1 MKRKV
6 ILSSENNLPTF
17 QLNALVVTFILMK
30 TGTFSQKVSKLF
42 SKLKLVTDNLFI
54 IYILPNH
61 LSPSLS
67 LPLFPPSL
75 LSSPVSPL
83 SPSTCSTLRGW
94 CMQVWTS
101 SQRNVLLRQS
111 PLRRMTEWS
120 MLPLHINQKMQQRI
134 ARRLPLQHQKQKD
147 TRMQVRV

>member
-1 MKRKV
+1 MKGRLSWAQK
-6 ILSSENNLPTF
+6 ITCRHFNWMFQLSLSSWWKLEHS
-17 QLNALVVTFILMK
+17 VKM
-30 TGTFSQKVSKLF
+30 SVSYF
-42 SKLKLVTDNLFI
+42 PSSSWVTDNLFI
-54 IYILPNH
+54 IYILPNC
-61 LSPSLS
+61 LSPLLS
-67 LPLFPPSL
+67 PPLFPPSL

-83 SPSTCSTLRGW
+83 PPSTCSTLRGW

-101 SQRNVLLRQS
+101 SQRNVLLLQS
-111 PLRRMTEWS
+111 LLRRMTEWS